1 MREIFRAAIE
11 WALAIIGA
19 HQYVLLFAIIAI
31 EEAGVPLPAP
41 GDLVIAFYGWR
52 TNGDPYEIAQVI
64 LACALGSTAG
74 TLAPYW
80 LARRFG
86 HTVALRLAGWLD
98 VEPRHVDALTDRVAR
113 GGFLTIFVAR
123 LIPGLRVAVS
133 LVSGT
138 ARVRPLVFASAVF
151 CAALV
156 YWTAWVM
163 LGVLLGP
170 DVARVVSPA
179 YLRVIVILIP
189 VTVVLAFIAR
199 RLYARRKRKR
209 AA

>member
-1 MREIFRAAIE
+1 MRAIFRAAIE
-11 WALAIIGA
+11 WALAIIAA
-19 HQYVLLFAIIAI
+19 HQYVLLFAIIAV

-52 TNGDPYEIAQVI
+52 AHGDPYEIAQVI
-64 LACALGSTAG
+64 VACALGSTAG

-86 HTVALRLAGWLD
+86 HGVALRLASWLD
-98 VEPRHVDALTDRVAR
+98 IAPQHVDELTERMAR
-113 GGFLTIFVAR
+113 GGFLAVFGTR

-138 ARVRPLVFASAVF
+138 ARIRPLVFSSAVF

-156 YWTAWVM
+156 YWSAWVM
-163 LGVLLGP
+163 LGVLVGP
-170 DVARVVSPA
+170 GVARVVSPA
-179 YLRVIVILIP
+179 YVRIIVVLIP
-189 VTVVLAFIAR
+189 VAVVLAFVAR
-199 RLYARRKRKR
+199 RLYARRKRG
-209 AA
+209 

>member
-1 MREIFRAAIE
+1 MRALFRTAIE
-11 WALAIIGA
+11 WALAIIAA
-19 HQYVLLFAIIAI
+19 HQYVLLFAIIAV

-86 HTVALRLAGWLD
+86 RPAALRLASWLD
-98 VEPRHVDALTDRVAR
+98 VAPRHVDELTGRLAR
-113 GGFLTIFVAR
+113 GGFLAVFVTR

-138 ARVRPLVFASAVF
+138 ARVPPLVFSSAVF
-151 CAALV
+151 SAALV
-156 YWTAWVM
+156 YWSAWVM
-163 LGVLLGP
+163 LGVLVGP
-170 DVARVVSPA
+170 GVAHVVSPA
-179 YLRVIVILIP
+179 YVRVIVILIP
-189 VTVVLAFIAR
+189 VSVVLAFVAR
-199 RLYARRKRKR
+199 RLYARRKKS
-209 AA
+209 

>member
-1 MREIFRAAIE
+1 MREVFRAAIE
-11 WALAIIGA
+11 WALAIIAA
-19 HQYVLLFAIIAI
+19 HQYVLLFGIIAI

-74 TLAPYW
+74 TLVPYW

-86 HTVALRLAGWLD
+86 RTVAHRLASWLD
-98 VEPRHVDALTDRVAR
+98 VAPRHVDDLTERVAR
-113 GGFLTIFVAR
+113 GGFITVFATR
-123 LIPGLRVAVS
+123 LVPGLRVAVS

-138 ARVRPLVFASAVF
+138 AHVPPLVFSSAVF

-156 YWTAWVM
+156 YWTGWVM
-163 LGVLLGP
+163 LGVLVGP
-170 DVARVVSPA
+170 GVVHVVSPA
-179 YLRVIVILIP
+179 YLRIIVVLIP
-189 VTVVLAFIAR
+189 VAVVLAFIAR
-199 RLYARRKRKR
+199 RIYARRRLG
-209 AA
+209 